1 MYIRYILK
9 VFRYLKDKIRW
20 LYMPGIILFVF
31 YWEIVHYQINTFGL
45 NMTWSGGPG
54 FGLKATWS
62 HKHDREEEKKI
73 YIY

>member
-1 MYIRYILK
+1 
-9 VFRYLKDKIRW
+9 
-20 LYMPGIILFVF
+20 MPGIILFVF